1 VYALDPVVST
11 IIALG
16 VALLFCAAALHKLK
30 DWSRFRTALAGYGLV
45 PSSLN
50 PAAALSFVALESLTA
65 ATLPFIGS
73 RRIGAFLAAALLV
86 SYALAIF
93 INLLRGRTSIDC
105 GCLGAG
111 QRNRIG
117 GWMVIRNLGLA
128 AATFAATLPT
138 TGRSLTSLDVV
149 TIVGAVLTLA
159 ALYAAQDSL
168 QRTAHAGLG
177 SARP

>member
-1 VYALDPVVST
+1 MYALDPVAST

-16 VALLFCAAALHKLK
+16 VALLFGAAALHKLK
-30 DWSRFRTALAGYGLV
+30 DWSRFRTALAGYNLV

-50 PAAALSFVALESLTA
+50 PAAALGLVALESLTA
-65 ATLPFIGS
+65 ATLPFTAS

-86 SYALAIF
+86 SYALAIG

-117 GWMVIRNLGLA
+117 GWMVIRNLGLV
-128 AATFAATLPT
+128 AATLSATLPT

>member
-1 VYALDPVVST
+1 MYALDPVVST

-16 VALLFCAAALHKLK
+16 VALLFGAAALHKLK

-50 PAAALSFVALESLTA
+50 PAAALGFVALESLTA
-65 ATLPFIGS
+65 AMLPLSAS
-73 RRIGAFLAAALLV
+73 RRIGALLAAALLV

-138 TGRSLTSLDVV
+138 TSRSLTSLDVV

-168 QRTAHAGLG
+168 QRIAHAAFGG
-177 SARP
+177 ARP

>member
-1 VYALDPVVST
+1 M
-11 IIALG
+11 
-16 VALLFCAAALHKLK
+16 
-30 DWSRFRTALAGYGLV
+30 
-45 PSSLN
+45 PSSLI
-50 PAAALSFVALESLTA
+50 PAAALSFVALENLAA
-65 ATLPFIGS
+65 ATLPLS
-73 RRIGAFLAAALLV
+73 RLATLGAFLAAALLV
-86 SYALAIF
+86 SYALAIG

-117 GWMVIRNLGLA
+117 GWMVIRNLGLVAATLA
-128 AATFAATLPT
+128 AALPT

-149 TIVGAVLTLA
+149 TIVGAVPPCGALRRTGLA
-159 ALYAAQDSL
+159 

>member
-1 VYALDPVVST
+1 VYALDPAVST

-16 VALLFCAAALHKLK
+16 VALLFGAAVLHKLA
-30 DWSRFRTALAGYGLV
+30 DWSRFRAALDGYRLV
-45 PSSLN
+45 PSPLN
-50 PAAALSFVALESLTA
+50 PASAVSLVTLEGLAAVM
-65 ATLPFIGS
+65 LPFAAS

-86 SYALAIF
+86 SYALAIG

-128 AATFAATLPT
+128 AATLAATLPT
-138 TGRSLTSLDVV
+138 MGRSLTSLDVV
-149 TIVGAVLTLA
+149 TIVGAVLALA

>member
-1 VYALDPVVST
+1 MYALDPVVST

-16 VALLFCAAALHKLK
+16 IALLFGAAALHKLE

-45 PSSLN
+45 PASLN
-50 PAAALSFVALESLTA
+50 PAAALSLVALESVTA
-65 ATLPFIGS
+65 AMLPFTAS
-73 RRIGAFLAAALLV
+73 RPVGAFLAATLLV
-86 SYALAIF
+86 SYALAIGV
-93 INLLRGRTSIDC
+93 NLMRGRTSIDC

-128 AATFAATLPT
+128 AATLAATLPT
-138 TGRSLTSLDVV
+138 TDRSLTALDLV
-149 TIVGAVLTLA
+149 TIAGAVLALA

-168 QRTAHAGLG
+168 QRTARALLG
-177 SARP
+177 SVPT